1 MNTSILEEVNDVAG
15 GIGHAEV
22 HSIYNAMQQ
31 LQDRR
36 RKQGKRYPVELVLT
50 YLLLAKAAGETT
62 LQAATEWI
70 RLRGAWLQEVLP
82 QAGPHFP
89 CAATYSN
96 VLRAVDPVQLN
107 ELAHV
112 PADAGTSARTERRRA
127 GARSAGWQNHS
138 WNAGTS
144 SSRSKE
150 DARLSVCT
158 KHRRVSSHRSRSSE
172 TRRTN
177 SAVSRSF

>member
-1 MNTSILEEVNDVAG
+1 MNTSILEEVNEVAD

-22 HSIYNAMQQ
+22 HSIYTAMQQ

-107 ELAHV
+107 ELLMYLLTRARARERKEGEQEHVALDGKTIRGTQGHLALDQKKMHGCQFVRAHRQV
-112 PADAGTSARTERRRA
+112 
-127 GARSAGWQNHS
+127 
-138 WNAGTS
+138 S
-144 SSRSKE
+144 SS
-150 DARLSVCT
+150 
-158 KHRRVSSHRSRSSE
+158 RSRSSE